1 MSKTGEWVLDLQE
14 RGLLPT
20 PEYPEYDELDFV
32 KSQLKNVEAAL
43 VRAEKRLKHMEYL
56 ESVVLSA
63 DGFTCDECGEV
74 FGDNERDGSW
84 YHCFC
89 TDICIP
95 CAQAQEKDLEP
106 SDLLRLKE
114 YRGD

>member
-1 MSKTGEWVLDLQE
+1 MSATGRWVLELQE
-14 RGLLPT
+14 QSERDAMATL
-20 PEYPEYDELDFV
+20 EELTFTKDI
-32 KSQLKNVEAAL
+32 LRNTEAAL

-56 ESVVLSA
+56 EKVILSA

-74 FGDNERDGSW
+74 FGDQERDGNW

-89 TDICIP
+89 TDICEK
-95 CAQAQEKDLEP
+95 CAQEQEKDLEL